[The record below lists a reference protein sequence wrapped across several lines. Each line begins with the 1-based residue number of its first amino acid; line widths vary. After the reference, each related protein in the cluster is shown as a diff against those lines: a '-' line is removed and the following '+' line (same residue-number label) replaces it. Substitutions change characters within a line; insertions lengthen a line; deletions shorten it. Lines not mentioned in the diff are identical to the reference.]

1 MDERLMTKKMLSV
14 LRESKDAS
22 AMEKINE
29 LKSDDASDIRDNF
42 LTEAKILMEEAI
54 ENKKK
59 IYEGNENIDDTHAQ
73 YFVIKKN
80 TPQFGDVRSTQEEAI
95 RKTLNDNIKFSE
107 DALKYYPKAD
117 DITLNGEVPML
128 SLSFQFRFSDPS
140 GDGVYIWTNG
150 LQLTETNARLI
161 GKIRDAFSNWRD
173 SIIQDGD
180 LMEKLKKTAERND

>member
-1 MDERLMTKKMLSV
+1 MR
-14 LRESKDAS
+14 
-22 AMEKINE
+22 I
-29 LKSDDASDIRDNF
+29 
-42 LTEAKILMEEAI
+42 
-54 ENKKK
+54 KK

-180 LMEKLKKTAERND
+180 LMENLKKAAERND

>member
-180 LMEKLKKTAERND
+180 LMEKLKKAAERND